1 MDIFKYESKLVM
13 AKLKHKLVEL
23 AKEDDG
29 DLTKSIYYPHE
40 YAAEVLKMI
49 AEIESDYVLGYWLD
63 EDEDEDEE
71 DLPIRTMP
79 AEELG
84 LPGGDKEAADD
95 QKPLG
100 DTGEVDI

>member
-63 EDEDEDEE
+63 EDDDDEDED
-71 DLPIRTMP
+71 DLPLRTMP

-84 LPGGDKEAADD
+84 LPGGDKAADD
-95 QKPLG
+95 QEPLG

>member
-29 DLTKSIYYPHE
+29 DLTKSIYYTHE

-49 AEIESDYVLGYWLD
+49 A
-63 EDEDEDEE
+63 
-71 DLPIRTMP
+71 
-79 AEELG
+79 
-84 LPGGDKEAADD
+84 
-95 QKPLG
+95 
-100 DTGEVDI
+100 